1 MIDRNYFLKNGRA
14 GDLWILARYLYRIGE
29 EPILSD
35 REYDKLTRLFEEK
48 YREPFKE
55 YLDRTYDDDPI
66 PYALL
71 QEVGLRPYIPVRKDG
86 REELYDVLNEEKS
99 LSINSVTNYR
109 DTYNFV
115 MDKVQQKQDLVASL
129 KMDGVNTKSLYVDGK
144 FSLSLSRGRSS
155 NSFDFTDQVAY
166 VFPSD
171 LENVPHELRVTGESF
186 VLKGGLEPLRQK
198 YKSGKYKTSKSAAI
212 SLLRVKHQIEDYKDL
227 HIKVFAA
234 EGLSDT
240 VVGTFERL
248 QSMGFE
254 VVPYLFIPWDIIP
267 QDFEQFC
274 LWLSKEVFDPIY
286 KKQIEQDMPADGLV
300 LEVNDYNW
308 TDVVTNQYSNRQLAC
323 KFEHWSFDLYKAVV
337 TEVVVEQRRVN
348 ASVRVKI
355 EPMTTNDDCEARII
369 NTFNPSILV
378 SNDIKVGTE
387 VYFERN
393 SGAVNILV
401 HGVRLDQILKG

>member
-1 MIDRNYFLKNGRA
+1 
-14 GDLWILARYLYRIGE
+14 
-29 EPILSD
+29 
-35 REYDKLTRLFEEK
+35 
-48 YREPFKE
+48 
-55 YLDRTYDDDPI
+55 
-66 PYALL
+66 
-71 QEVGLRPYIPVRKDG
+71 
-86 REELYDVLNEEKS
+86 
-99 LSINSVTNYR
+99 
-109 DTYNFV
+109 
-115 MDKVQQKQDLVASL
+115 
-129 KMDGVNTKSLYVDGK
+129 
-144 FSLSLSRGRSS
+144 
-155 NSFDFTDQVAY
+155 
-166 VFPSD
+166 
-171 LENVPHELRVTGESF
+171 
-186 VLKGGLEPLRQK
+186 
-198 YKSGKYKTSKSAAI
+198 
-212 SLLRVKHQIEDYKDL
+212 
-227 HIKVFAA
+227 
-234 EGLSDT
+234 
-240 VVGTFERL
+240 
-248 QSMGFE
+248 MGFE

-267 QDFEQFC
+267 QDFDQFC

-286 KKQIEQDMPADGLV
+286 EKQIEQDMPADGLV

>member
-1 MIDRNYFLKNGRA
+1 M
-14 GDLWILARYLYRIGE
+14 
-29 EPILSD
+29 
-35 REYDKLTRLFEEK
+35 
-48 YREPFKE
+48 
-55 YLDRTYDDDPI
+55 
-66 PYALL
+66 
-71 QEVGLRPYIPVRKDG
+71 
-86 REELYDVLNEEKS
+86 
-99 LSINSVTNYR
+99 
-109 DTYNFV
+109 
-115 MDKVQQKQDLVASL
+115 
-129 KMDGVNTKSLYVDGK
+129 
-144 FSLSLSRGRSS
+144 SLSRGRSS

-171 LENVPHELRVTGESF
+171 LKNVPHELRVTGESF

-267 QDFEQFC
+267 QDFDQFC
-274 LWLSKEVFDPIY
+274 LWLGKEVFDPIY
-286 KKQIEQDMPADGLV
+286 EKQIEQDMPADGLV

-308 TDVVTNQYSNRQLAC
+308 TDIVTNQYSNRQLAC